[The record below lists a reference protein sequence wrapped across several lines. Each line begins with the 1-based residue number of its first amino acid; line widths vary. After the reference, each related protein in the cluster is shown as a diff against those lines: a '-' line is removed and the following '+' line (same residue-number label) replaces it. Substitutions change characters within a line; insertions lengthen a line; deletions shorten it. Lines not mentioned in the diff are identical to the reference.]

1 MNQTTLSSLL
11 PKKILVCQ
19 LRQLGDVILTTPSIE
34 LLKRRYP
41 NAELHLLT
49 EKKCVPLLENNPFI
63 DKIWSLDKK
72 ALSSLVKEIQWYWKV
87 TRTKFDLVVDFQQ
100 LPRCRWVV
108 ALSGAPVRI
117 SYTPPWY
124 TKLLYTH
131 SIKPLDGYAAMSKAS
146 VLQLLNIYW
155 NGEYPHIYLTQEEK
169 ISARQ
174 LLTLLGLKPNH
185 HLITIDPTHKKDT
198 RRWPITH
205 YTELL
210 QLIVN
215 SNPNIY
221 FLPLWGPGEYKD
233 IQKLTNISGLTEHI
247 LFPNTMLNL
256 REMSACINEAVL
268 HIGNCSAPRHIAVAV
283 NTPSF
288 TILGSTSSAWTY
300 PSSNHRH
307 IHSNLHCQPC
317 NNNTCN
323 ISTQCLKL
331 VTPQKAAQ
339 AILPFLQQLLT

>member
-1 MNQTTLSSLL
+1 MNSLSSIS

-19 LRQLGDVILTTPSIE
+19 LRQLGDVILATPSIE

-63 DKIWSLDKK
+63 DTVWSLDKK
-72 ALSSLVKEIQWYWKV
+72 KLCSLFKEVQWYWKV
-87 TRTKFDLVVDFQQ
+87 TQTKFDLVIDFQQ

-108 ALSGAPVRI
+108 ALSKAPIRI

-131 SIKPLDGYAAMSKAS
+131 SIKPLDGYSAMSKAS
-146 VLQLLNIYW
+146 ILRLLGIEW
-155 NGEYPHIYLTQEEK
+155 NGEPPHIYLTQEEK
-169 ISARQ
+169 TLAKQR
-174 LLTLLGLKPNH
+174 LTTLGLKSKS
-185 HLITIDPTHKKDT
+185 HLITIDPTHKKNT

-205 YTELL
+205 YIELL
-210 QLIVN
+210 KMLVN
-215 SNPNIY
+215 AKLNLY
-221 FLPLWGPGEYKD
+221 FLPLWGPGEYKE
-233 IQKLTNISGLTEHI
+233 IQQLINTPELNNCILLPDNMLT
-247 LFPNTMLNL
+247 L
-256 REMSACINEAVL
+256 REMSACINEAIL

-283 NTPSF
+283 DTPSF

-300 PSSNHRH
+300 PSDNHRH
-307 IHSNLHCQPC
+307 IQSNLHCQPC
-317 NNNTCN
+317 NKNTCN
-323 ISTQCLKL
+323 ISTKCLKL

-339 AILPFLQQLLT
+339 AILPFIRQLLT